1 MAVSINRNLALE
13 KKTDFE
19 RWSNEDSL
27 EPAWDA
33 RATVAAAFV
42 PSGARVLDLG
52 CGRMALRD
60 LVPKDCVYQPCDLV
74 ARDADTVVCDLNAGG
89 FPVEAAA
96 DADIVTMLG
105 VLEYIVDAD
114 ALFADLRRS
123 RCDVVLS
130 YSPSDFSGAV
140 DRPSLGWT
148 SHFGLADL
156 AALFDRHG
164 YRVERSER
172 IDALQI
178 LIRLRPADRVAAVA
192 PCSVAVVSC
201 YDIGNFG
208 DRLGY
213 HMINALLP
221 PQAEVHH
228 LSFRALHEA
237 RPSYDLVVLGIGNSL
252 YHKVLT
258 EGTLDVLARG
268 KAAIGIFGTQ
278 YRELIQRPVLDRLL
292 DRLDTWFARHED
304 DLLHYGRGRAN
315 AVHLGDWL
323 IDQFPMTSA
332 SEDKLLRIGEDA
344 WSEMPLD
351 RVIQQIQRHKN
362 VFSERLHPLLCALT
376 AAELVAYV
384 DQREAGSPL
393 IVAGKFRGMLID
405 IFGRTFAERK
415 FFEVDR
421 AAVMRYKARVR
432 ANVARVGERI
442 DAILRN
448 VAAAA

>member
-1 MAVSINRNLALE
+1 
-13 KKTDFE
+13 
-19 RWSNEDSL
+19 
-27 EPAWDA
+27 
-33 RATVAAAFV
+33 
-42 PSGARVLDLG
+42 VLDLG
-52 CGRMALRD
+52 CGRMALRG

-74 ARDADTVVCDLNAGG
+74 ARDPNTIVCDLNAGG

-105 VLEYIVDAD
+105 VLEYVVDAD
-114 ALFADLRRS
+114 ALFAALQRS
-123 RCDVVLS
+123 RCDIVLS
-130 YSPSDFSGAV
+130 YCPTEFSAAV
-140 DRPSLGWT
+140 DRPSLGWI
-148 SHFGLADL
+148 SHFGFADL

-164 YRVERSER
+164 YRIERSER
-172 IDALQI
+172 IDALQV
-178 LIRLRPADRVAAVA
+178 LIKLRPADRVAAVA

-201 YDIGNFG
+201 YDVGNFG

-213 HMINALLP
+213 HMMNALLP

-228 LSFRALHEA
+228 LSFAALHEA
-237 RPSYDLVVLGIGNSL
+237 RPAYDLVVLGIGNSL
-252 YHKVLT
+252 FHKVLT
-258 EGTLDVLARG
+258 ESTLNVLARG

-278 YRELIQRPVLDRLL
+278 YRELIQRPMLDRVL

-304 DLLHYGRGRAN
+304 DLLHYGRGRPN

-323 IDQFPMTSA
+323 IDQFPMARA
-332 SEDKLLRIGEDA
+332 SEDQLLKIDVDV
-344 WSEMPLD
+344 WTEMPLD

-393 IVAGKFRGMLID
+393 IAAGKFRGMLID
-405 IFGRTFAERK
+405 VFGRTFPERK

-421 AAVMRYKARVR
+421 AAVMRYKAQVR